1 MQQKM
6 LKLFL
11 FCIYIPSI
19 TKSHS
24 TNAGANSMSPLV
36 DRQKHEELFLLQY
49 FITQGQRTKRFYH
62 QHKISGKFSN
72 LFKNSEDARRRQK
85 AQNC

>member
-36 DRQKHEELFLLQY
+36 DRQKQEELFLFQY
-49 FITQGQRTKRFYH
+49 FITQGQRTKRFNH
-62 QHKISGKFSN
+62 QNMKSVASLVICLKT
-72 LFKNSEDARRRQK
+72 QK
-85 AQNC
+85 TPKSTKLLIT